1 MLQFYLLKTFF
12 FFFACILEEN
22 KPSLEIFLKQC
33 YFHMY
38 EAWEEEIVP
47 EEEEEKPKNG
57 EFFKKLLSF
66 TFDYM

>member
-1 MLQFYLLKTFF
+1 M
-12 FFFACILEEN
+12 EEN

>member
-1 MLQFYLLKTFF
+1 
-12 FFFACILEEN
+12 
-22 KPSLEIFLKQC
+22 
-33 YFHMY
+33 MY